1 VAAPPRART
10 PAAAWPSRL
19 RRGVSIGEWSRREPS
34 LGARADLL
42 LEQACHRVR
51 DFWRPADALHL
62 GRLVGVDVRLHRGW
76 PDTVLLLRLPTYLW
90 VLAVVRPGWSPWT
103 YALLAVLTLL
113 LREAAGVLPHEPA
126 HAAAARLCRC
136 EVGPIVL
143 YGAAAVAPSRQTAAS
158 PRWSL
163 AVVALAGPLVTL
175 ALAGMWRLLAAV
187 RGPVG
192 RDPTPAQAVL
202 LSLYLVELL
211 QGVFNLLPLGPLD
224 GALALRGLR
233 ARRPGPEP
241 RSSS

>member
-1 VAAPPRART
+1 VAASPRART

-103 YALLAVLTLL
+103 YALLAVVTLL
-113 LREAAGVLPHEPA
+113 LREAAGVLPHELA
-126 HAAAARLCRC
+126 HAAAARLCRR

-143 YGAAAVAPSRQTAAS
+143 YGASAAAPSRQTAAS
-158 PRWSL
+158 PRRSL
-163 AVVALAGPLVTL
+163 AVVALAGPLATL
-175 ALAGMWRLLAAV
+175 AL
-187 RGPVG
+187 GPVG
-192 RDPTPAQAVL
+192 PAVTPAQAVCL
-202 LSLYLVELL
+202 CLYVVELL
-211 QGVFNLLPLGPLD
+211 QGVLSLVPLGPLD
-224 GALALRGLR
+224 GALALRSLR
-233 ARRPGPEP
+233 ALWPGAEP